1 MKKRIAI
8 TGGASFLGINLVK
21 LLVKKSNYEVV
32 LLARSKKKYTK
43 VFKDFDNVNLHEGD
57 LLDPKSLRGFLT
69 KGTIL
74 INLAYLSK
82 QIINNSIATTNIIN
96 AANSANVS
104 QVLHCSSAVVVGF
117 TSNNFITENTTLN
130 PKGIYQESKALVEKL
145 FHDNLLTTI
154 PLKIIR
160 PTEIIGI
167 ENKTIIHKIVA
178 RQNQPSFYSYLI
190 NFILF
195 NRRFNL
201 VSVHNVTFSIEFLI
215 NKKLKFFR
223 NTFIVSD
230 DYDKDNNYKSIIKI
244 INNFNGLN
252 KSSSYIPFGLPI
264 FFLDLAFKFFRSH
277 SPPNRIYSNNNI
289 MKLGYISKVS
299 ISQVTNDILSINN

>member
-104 QVLHCSSAVVVGF
+104 QVLHCLS
-117 TSNNFITENTTLN
+117 L
-130 PKGIYQESKALVEKL
+130 
-145 FHDNLLTTI
+145 
-154 PLKIIR
+154 
-160 PTEIIGI
+160 
-167 ENKTIIHKIVA
+167 IHI
-178 RQNQPSFYSYLI
+178 
-190 NFILF
+190 
-195 NRRFNL
+195 
-201 VSVHNVTFSIEFLI
+201 
-215 NKKLKFFR
+215 
-223 NTFIVSD
+223 
-230 DYDKDNNYKSIIKI
+230 
-244 INNFNGLN
+244 
-252 KSSSYIPFGLPI
+252 
-264 FFLDLAFKFFRSH
+264 
-277 SPPNRIYSNNNI
+277 
-289 MKLGYISKVS
+289 
-299 ISQVTNDILSINN
+299 